1 MSQSQHLANAQTL
14 ARMVAGASFSMR
26 FISLIHPLPFAL
38 TKHFAQAWD
47 RLHGR

>member
-1 MSQSQHLANAQTL
+1 
-14 ARMVAGASFSMR
+14 MVAGASFSMR

-38 TKHFAQAWD
+38 AFGLAKHFAQACD